1 MSIVVQPVY
10 ALIAVVILALYLL
23 DLEVQLLQIR
33 RLMRDIL
40 LQCLLLCDEGLFCF
54 LLLLDLVIKGLSV
67 SDQLVKVSFQVL
79 HCFAQVVVVLGKTH
93 GLVTVLHVVLLE
105 SFDLVFLVFFDF
117 LHLLELGF
125 DLAVEFLFLPDFIL
139 TSI

>member
-33 RLMRDIL
+33 CLMSYIL
-40 LQCLLLCDEGLFCF
+40 LQCLLLCDEGLLCF